1 MKSINLFG
9 GIAALLGAVVFA
21 GTPLCAAEF
30 TLENDQVAL
39 TCVAKGGLLLPGALR
54 DKKTGETVKLGGD
67 LFSVVLTN
75 GGYLHSSEFRLVG
88 QPRVAP
94 LPVNLGASRR
104 AEQLPGS
111 ELVADLA
118 SRDGRLTVSWHAVLR
133 RGSRYLR
140 QEFTF
145 SAGKKEVPLSGFLL
159 LELNAY
165 LYENLP
171 LKKYHLTVY
180 STVHKYQP
188 H

>member
-104 AEQLPGS
+104 AALRMN
-111 ELVADLA
+111 A
-118 SRDGRLTVSWHAVLR
+118 SRDAGGSPVLC
-133 RGSRYLR
+133 
-140 QEFTF
+140 
-145 SAGKKEVPLSGFLL
+145 
-159 LELNAY
+159 
-165 LYENLP
+165 
-171 LKKYHLTVY
+171 
-180 STVHKYQP
+180 
-188 H
+188 